1 MQRYED
7 HGENFYYPQEDFLFD
22 LASRRNWDWNVI
34 RPNAIIGFTP
44 AGNGMSAALTLAIYI
59 LCCRE
64 TGEVPAFP
72 GNRFFWNS
80 VDDSSYAPSIADM
93 SLWAAT
99 GEQTK
104 NESFV
109 HTSGDVIVWKHFWP
123 KLTRYYGVEVCETSR
138 LAVAAQIISVT
149 NYYSSF
155 PRRRTRARLK
165 ETTSA

>member
-1 MQRYED
+1 
-7 HGENFYYPQEDFLFD
+7 
-22 LASRRNWDWNVI
+22 
-34 RPNAIIGFTP
+34 
-44 AGNGMSAALTLAIYI
+44 MSAALTLAIYI

-72 GNRFFWNS
+72 GNKYFWNS

-123 KLTRYYGVEVCETSR
+123 KLTGYYGVEVRENSQ
-138 LAVAAQIISVT
+138 LAVNLQMRT
-149 NYYSSF
+149 FTDYYSSF
-155 PRRRTRARLK
+155 LKRPTPARLK
-165 ETTSA
+165 GTTSV